1 MTENTANII
10 KGGSFLTEDVDIN
23 RVFTPEDF
31 TEEHKMIAKT
41 TEDYVKNDVF
51 PVVPNLENH
60 EFEHSVKLL
69 KKAGELGLL
78 AIDVPEEYDGL
89 GLDKITSAL
98 VTEKMA
104 VVGGFSITHGAHV
117 GIGSLPIVLFGNDE
131 QKSRYLPKLSTG
143 ALIAAYALTEPG
155 SGSDALGAK
164 TVARLNEAGTHYI
177 LNGEKQ
183 WITNSGFADIFIVYA
198 KIDGEKFTAFI
209 VERDFGGVSTG
220 AEEKKMG
227 IKSSST
233 RTLILDDVA
242 VPVENLLGEVGR
254 GHVIAF
260 NILNIGRYKLGVGTI
275 GSSKRALDITIQY
288 TNERKQFN
296 TPISSFNLTKE
307 KLANM
312 AAQIYASESL
322 IYRTVGY
329 FEDNMGQMSD
339 EQKKDGK
346 KIAEAIAEYAIEC
359 SINKVFGSEVLDYVA
374 DEAVQL
380 HGGYGYMAE
389 YEVERIYR
397 DSRINRIF
405 EGTNEINRLIVPG
418 TFMKKAMK
426 GELPLL
432 EQAQALQ
439 QEILT
444 MVPEDIADEPLAQEK
459 YLVKMAK
466 KIALLTAGTA
476 ALKYG
481 NKLEDEQEIL
491 VNIANIANQLFAM
504 ESAVLRTQKA
514 IDRDGVD
521 KAAQKLLYTEIFSQ
535 DAFETILAAGANG
548 SMPHAVPG
556 LNKVKEGDFVTM
568 DFGAA
573 HNGYCSD
580 MTRTVAVGKISEE
593 QKKVYDL
600 VYKAQTSAVDAVRAG
615 VPCNSID
622 AVARDMI
629 YKAGYEGKFG
639 HGLGHSLGLEIHE
652 NPRFSPLCDVITEA
666 GMVLS
671 VEPGIY
677 LEGRFGVR
685 IEDIVE
691 ITENG
696 CDVITK
702 SEKKLITL

>member
-155 SGSDALGAK
+155 SGSDALSAK

-535 DAFETILAAGANG
+535 DAFETILA
-548 SMPHAVPG
+548 
-556 LNKVKEGDFVTM
+556 E
-568 DFGAA
+568 
-573 HNGYCSD
+573 
-580 MTRTVAVGKISEE
+580 
-593 QKKVYDL
+593 
-600 VYKAQTSAVDAVRAG
+600 
-615 VPCNSID
+615 
-622 AVARDMI
+622 ARDTLVNSSSGDNQRMMLS
-629 YKAGYEGKFG
+629 ALRKFG
-639 HGLGHSLGLEIHE
+639 RYAPKKTIKLK
-652 NPRFSPLCDVITEA
+652 RQAAEA
-666 GMVLS
+666 LIAA
-671 VEPGIY
+671 EK
-677 LEGRFGVR
+677 F
-685 IEDIVE
+685 IV
-691 ITENG
+691 
-696 CDVITK
+696 
-702 SEKKLITL
+702 

>member
-1 MTENTANII
+1 MTEHTANII

-31 TEEHKMIAKT
+31 TDEHKMIAKT

-51 PVVPNLENH
+51 PLIPNLENH
-60 EFEHSVKLL
+60 EFEHSVNLL

-78 AIDVPEEYDGL
+78 AVDVPEEYDGL

-131 QKSRYLPKLSTG
+131 QKSRYLPKLATG
-143 ALIAAYALTEPG
+143 ELIAAYALTEPG

-164 TVARLNEAGTHYI
+164 TTARLNEAGTHYV

-183 WITNSGFADIFIVYA
+183 WITNSGFADVFVVYA

-209 VERDFGGVSTG
+209 VEREFAGVSTG

-233 RTLILDDVA
+233 RTLILEDVE

-254 GHVIAF
+254 GHIIAF

-288 TNERKQFN
+288 VNERKQFN
-296 TPISSFNLTKE
+296 TPISAFNLTKE

-339 EQKKDGK
+339 EEKKDGK

-439 QEILT
+439 QEILG
-444 MVPEDIADEPLAQEK
+444 MVPEEIADEPLAQEK

-466 KIALLTAGTA
+466 KVALLAAGTA

-514 IDRDGVD
+514 IDRDGAD

-535 DAFETILAAGANG
+535 DAFETILA
-548 SMPHAVPG
+548 
-556 LNKVKEGDFVTM
+556 E
-568 DFGAA
+568 
-573 HNGYCSD
+573 
-580 MTRTVAVGKISEE
+580 
-593 QKKVYDL
+593 
-600 VYKAQTSAVDAVRAG
+600 
-615 VPCNSID
+615 
-622 AVARDMI
+622 ARDTLVNSSSGDNQRMMLS
-629 YKAGYEGKFG
+629 ALRKFG
-639 HGLGHSLGLEIHE
+639 RYAPKKTIRLK
-652 NPRFSPLCDVITEA
+652 RQAAEA
-666 GMVLS
+666 LIAA
-671 VEPGIY
+671 EK
-677 LEGRFGVR
+677 F
-685 IEDIVE
+685 IV
-691 ITENG
+691 
-696 CDVITK
+696 
-702 SEKKLITL
+702 